1 MAKTANAILLG
12 LLLIL
17 MPLAGCLDDSE
28 PTEDAPDSPGDGT
41 DTDTGNNTDNNT
53 GTDDNTDNNTETGNG
68 TGSDDNAD
76 NNTGTDNNTDNNTE
90 TGNGTGP
97 DDNAD
102 NNTGTDNG
110 TGNSSLGAPLS
121 MVVSGGNGD
130 CTDGDAR
137 TLLEGRDNGQ
147 GDGTADDGVLDDG
160 EVDKRT
166 IVCTRTLLQRHSDF
180 YPESNTSNPGS
191 ILQAVIGDIL
201 FFDIG
206 TATNHGTGGLWAM
219 NTTNGATWEIF
230 DFVLTS
236 SGGMARVIGNDLFF
250 AAWAGSGT
258 ELYVH
263 NTTSNTTQIVV
274 DLVEFYSSYP
284 GAFMHEVVGTTLYFN
299 ADSDGYGNELFA
311 YDTVNRTS
319 WLVAD
324 INSNGDAN
332 PGQYLSAKVGNI
344 LLFSAE
350 TDDHGI
356 ELWAHNA
363 ANHTTYLVSDIR
375 EGSDG
380 SIPGDT
386 MAHVMGDTLYFDA
399 NDGENG
405 RELWAYDTSNSR
417 VWMVANIDDR
427 EGTYGSDPGG
437 SMAHSINGILY
448 FDAWD
453 RTSHNGLWAYSSF
466 NGTVWEL
473 TVDVDL
479 HYPGSM
485 TSWVGGDLLYFTGSL
500 SPGYGLDGGEL
511 WVLDTSDFSMR
522 SLTDI
527 NTERYTNS
535 YVGDYG
541 MVQYGDLFVFSA
553 SDGTTGSELWAYD
566 NLLGVSYQLADINIG
581 SNNSKPGVYMSILI
595 DDTYYF
601 AANDGTHG
609 YEVWSIQLERT
620 VTVEETA

>member
-12 LLLIL
+12 LLLVL

-28 PTEDAPDSPGDGT
+28 PTEDTSDTPGDGS
-41 DTDTGNNTDNNT
+41 DTNTGNNTDNNTGTDDGTGTGDATGTDDNTDNNT

-68 TGSDDNAD
+68 TGSDDN
-76 NNTGTDNNTDNNTE
+76 T
-90 TGNGTGP
+90 
-97 DDNAD
+97 D

-110 TGNSSLGAPLS
+110 TGNSSLGTPLS
-121 MVVSGGNGD
+121 MVVSGGNED
-130 CTDGDAR
+130 CNDGDAR

-147 GDGTADDGVLDDG
+147 GDGTADDGVLNDG

-230 DFVLTS
+230 EFVLTS

-263 NTTSNTTQIVV
+263 NTTTNTTQIVV

-350 TDDHGI
+350 TDDYGI
-356 ELWAHNA
+356 ELWAHNT

-399 NDGENG
+399 SDGKIG
-405 RELWAYDTSNSR
+405 AELWAYDTSSDT

-427 EGTYGSDPGG
+427 DGTYGSDPGG
-437 SMAHSINGILY
+437 SMVHSINGVLY

-453 RTSHNGLWAYSSF
+453 RTSHNGLWAYSSL

-473 TVDVDL
+473 TVDIDL

-535 YVGDYG
+535 YVGNYG

-553 SDGTTGSELWAYD
+553 SDGITGSELWAYD

-601 AANDGTHG
+601 AANDGIYG

>member
-1 MAKTANAILLG
+1 MANTANAILLG

-17 MPLAGCLDDSE
+17 MPLAGCI
-28 PTEDAPDSPGDGT
+28 EDPVPISDTPDSPGDGS
-41 DTDTGNNTDNNT
+41 DTDTGNNTGNNT
-53 GTDDNTDNNTETGNG
+53 GTGNG
-68 TGSDDNAD
+68 TGSDNTTGNNTGTGNNTDNGTGSD
-76 NNTGTDNNTDNNTE
+76 NNTG
-90 TGNGTGP
+90 
-97 DDNAD
+97 
-102 NNTGTDNG
+102 NNTGTGNNTDNG
-110 TGNSSLGAPLS
+110 TGNSSQGAPLS

-130 CTDGDAR
+130 CNDGDAR
-137 TLLEGRDNGQ
+137 TLLEGRDNGE

-160 EVDKRT
+160 EVDRRT
-166 IVCTRTLLQRHSDF
+166 TVCTRTVLQRHSDF

-219 NTTNGATWEIF
+219 NTTNGAIWEIS

-236 SGGMARVIGNDLFF
+236 SGGMARVVGNDLFF
-250 AAWAGSGT
+250 AAYAGSGT

-263 NTTSNTTQIVV
+263 NTISNTTQKVV
-274 DLVEFYSSYP
+274 DLAEFYSSYP
-284 GAFMHEVVGTTLYFN
+284 GAFMHDVVGTTLYFN
-299 ADSDGYGNELFA
+299 ADADGYGNELFA
-311 YDTVNRTS
+311 YDTVNRTT

-324 INSNGDAN
+324 INTNGDAN

-344 LLFSAE
+344 LFFSAE
-350 TDDHGI
+350 TDDYGI
-356 ELWAHNA
+356 ELWAHNT

-386 MAHVMGDTLYFDA
+386 MAHVMGDSLYFDA

-485 TSWVGGDLLYFTGSL
+485 TSWVDGDLLYFTGSL

-511 WVLDTSDFSMR
+511 WVLDTADFSMR

-527 NTERYTNS
+527 NTGRYTNS
-535 YVGDYG
+535 YVGNYG

-553 SDGTTGSELWAYD
+553 SDGATGSELWAYD
-566 NLLGVSYQLADINIG
+566 NVLGVSYQLADINIG
-581 SNNSKPGVYMSILI
+581 SSNSKPGVYMSILI

-601 AANDGTHG
+601 AANDGEYG
-609 YEVWSIQLERT
+609 YELWSIQLERT

>member
-1 MAKTANAILLG
+1 MANTANAILLG

-17 MPLAGCLDDSE
+17 MPLAGCI
-28 PTEDAPDSPGDGT
+28 EDPVPISDTPDSPGDGP
-41 DTDTGNNTDNNT
+41 DTDTGNNTGNNT
-53 GTDDNTDNNTETGNG
+53 GTGNETGSDNTTGNNTGTGNNTDNG
-68 TGSDDNAD
+68 TGSDNTTG
-76 NNTGTDNNTDNNTE
+76 NNTGTGNN
-90 TGNGTGP
+90 
-97 DDNAD
+97 
-102 NNTGTDNG
+102 TDNG
-110 TGNSSLGAPLS
+110 TGNSSQGAPLS
-121 MVVSGGNGD
+121 MVISGGNGD
-130 CTDGDAR
+130 CNDGDAR
-137 TLLEGRDNGQ
+137 TLLEGRDNGE

-166 IVCTRTLLQRHSDF
+166 IVCTRTVLQRHSDF

-219 NTTNGATWEIF
+219 NTTNGAIWEIF

-236 SGGMARVIGNDLFF
+236 SGGMARVVGNDLFF
-250 AAWAGSGT
+250 AAYAGSGT

-263 NTTSNTTQIVV
+263 NTISNTTQKVV

-284 GAFMHEVVGTTLYFN
+284 GAFMHDVVGTTLYFN

-350 TDDHGI
+350 TDDYGI
-356 ELWAHNA
+356 ELWAHNT

-405 RELWAYDTSNSR
+405 PELWAYDTSNSR

-453 RTSHNGLWAYSSF
+453 RTSHNGLWAYSSL

-485 TSWVGGDLLYFTGSL
+485 TSWVDGDFLYFTGSL

-511 WVLDTSDFSMR
+511 WVLDTADFSMR

-581 SNNSKPGVYMSILI
+581 SSSSKPGVYMSILI

-601 AANDGTHG
+601 AANDGEYG
-609 YEVWSIQLERT
+609 YELWSIQLERT